1 MKQSLSHGIKDS
13 LILEEIG
20 DLFEAEGLFSDAAQ
34 AYEKCAQVD
43 TQNGAVMQKLGG
55 IFCNEAN
62 PN

>member
-1 MKQSLSHGIKDS
+1 MKQSISHGIKDS

-43 TQNGAVMQKLGG
+43 V
-55 IFCNEAN
+55 
-62 PN
+62 